1 MITAY
6 CSNCESVDV
15 GDLSRGT
22 LRDDVMWIDLIE
34 PSREEELFVEK
45 ALGIEVPT
53 RDDLKDIEPSA
64 RLYVEN
70 DAVFMTASLVWK
82 AETEKDDPQECP

>member
-6 CSNCESVDV
+6 CSDCKPVEIR
-15 GDLSRGT
+15 DLSQGSG
-22 LRDDVMWIDLIE
+22 LRDDVMWIDMVE
-34 PSREEELFVEK
+34 PSREEELFVER

-70 DAVFMTASLVWK
+70 DAVFMTASLDL
-82 AETEKDDPQECP
+82 EG